1 MCETCRAVGVPIFT
15 AGRCSASNR
24 PPLIMAL
31 ICFCSAA
38 LTARGSGY
46 GTEAQRGL
54 CVRARAI
61 VHVYINVHS
70 RGWRSFTIAL
80 GLVLVTCSAAVS
92 RNKLPKTPELW
103 SHDQPAHT
111 GEV

>member
-1 MCETCRAVGVPIFT
+1 MTVCERVRLCVCETCRAVGVPIFT

-46 GTEAQRGL
+46 GAEAQRGPV
-54 CVRARAI
+54 CTCTRNRASVHQCGRRAEDREA
-61 VHVYINVHS
+61 S
-70 RGWRSFTIAL
+70 
-80 GLVLVTCSAAVS
+80 
-92 RNKLPKTPELW
+92 
-103 SHDQPAHT
+103 Q
-111 GEV
+111 